1 MSEQAL
7 DIATP
12 TTTLEMV
19 QAEVEASEIPA
30 PRPDL
35 RREAAGL
42 MTLLFLII
50 TYHIQHP
57 FMLFRVQFGEGF
69 RDVREEGLQG
79 AMLIALLMSG
89 LLLVGSPRKLW
100 EQRHDVFGRLCL
112 AIVIIGMALYMVHIF
127 LVIYRDTNIFVK
139 LYNLDS
145 TVFSDELQMSEM
157 GKKEAKELADPMKA
171 LHGIGL
177 LGGIGLAS
185 AIYLWSPWESIQRY
199 TKVSSKDQ
207 PTPLWVV
214 GLKDVAGVATLVLWA
229 ISYCLL
235 NPLWFQES
243 SLAEQFRD
251 QEGLIVALLLW
262 VAALLFFIQR
272 DIWLSYRTPV
282 GRIRIA
288 IGIGLALYILAF
300 AAAARRDSNV
310 IMDYY
315 HVEPAVYASQIF
327 TPERIEPLKA
337 ADWGAVLAGVALI
350 SVIYLWSP
358 WERLKQ
364 YGQILRQNIAA
375 IVTAILVLFAWE
387 YGVKAF
393 EIEQFL
399 LPKPTVIWDTFK
411 EIYPN
416 LIAGGWFTFQN
427 ALRGFAVGCGV
438 GILTGILSARF
449 LRFSKAILPL
459 AIAANAVPIVAFAPI
474 ANAWFGLTSSD
485 SKVAIV
491 AILCYFPAMI
501 STVRGLTSVEPIQIE
516 LMHSYAASQLEIFWH
531 VRLPNA
537 LPFIFSALKL
547 ATTLAMIG
555 AIVSEY
561 FGGAPK
567 GALGFKIKNDAALL
581 RMTDSWSAIIIASLL
596 GIGFYV
602 FVSVMERTAM
612 PWYRSFRSDSH

>member
-1 MSEQAL
+1 MGEQAL

-42 MTLLFLII
+42 LTLLFLII

-79 AMLIALLMSG
+79 AMLIALLTSG
-89 LLLVGSPRKLW
+89 LLLIGSPRKLW
-100 EQRHDVFGRLCL
+100 GQRHEAFGRLRL
-112 AIVIIGMALYMVHIF
+112 VIVIIGMVLYMLHIF
-127 LVIYRDTNIFVK
+127 LVIYRGTNVFVK
-139 LYNLDS
+139 LYDLDPV
-145 TVFSDELQMSEM
+145 VFADELQM
-157 GKKEAKELADPMKA
+157 GKKEAGELADPMKA
-171 LHGIGL
+171 LHGMGL

-185 AIYLWSPWESIQRY
+185 AIYLWSPWESVRRY
-199 TKVSSKDQ
+199 TKSNTENKAMSLLAGVIKDAVAIAVIL
-207 PTPLWVV
+207 LWV
-214 GLKDVAGVATLVLWA
+214 
-229 ISYCLL
+229 ISYQLF
-235 NPLWFQES
+235 NPLWLQES
-243 SLAEQFRD
+243 GLAPQFRD
-251 QEGLIVALLLW
+251 QESLIALLLLFA
-262 VAALLFFIQR
+262 VGLLFFAQR
-272 DIWLSYRTPV
+272 DIGYTSAT
-282 GRIRIA
+282 GRLRIA
-288 IGIGLALYILAF
+288 IGVGLAIYVAAVLA
-300 AAAARRDSNV
+300 ATWTDSN
-310 IMDYY
+310 IIANYY
-315 HVEPAVYASQIF
+315 HVDPAVYGNQVF

-337 ADWGAVLAGVALI
+337 ADWGAVLAGIALA
-350 SVIYLWSP
+350 SVIYFWAP
-358 WERLKQ
+358 WERLHL
-364 YGQILRQNIAA
+364 YAQILRQNIAA
-375 IVTAILVLFAWE
+375 IATAVLVLFAWE
-387 YGVKAF
+387 YGVKLF

-399 LPKPTVIWDTFK
+399 LPKPTVIWETFK

-427 ALRGFAVGCGV
+427 ALRGFAIGCGV
-438 GILTGILSARF
+438 GILTGIISARF

-459 AIAANAVPIVAFAPI
+459 AIAANAVPIIAFAPI

-491 AILCYFPAMI
+491 AVLCYFPAMI

-516 LMHSYAASQLEIFWH
+516 LMRSYAASQLEIFWH

-547 ATTLAMIG
+547 ATTLSMIG

-561 FGGAPK
+561 FGGTPNTS
-567 GALGFKIKNDAALL
+567 LGFKIKNDAALL
-581 RMTDSWSAIIIASLL
+581 KMTDSWSAIIMTSLL

-612 PWYRSFRSDSH
+612 PWYRSFRSDSR

>member
-42 MTLLFLII
+42 LTLLFLII

-89 LLLVGSPRKLW
+89 LLLVGSLRKLW
-100 EQRHDVFGRLCL
+100 EQRHDVFGRLRL
-112 AIVIIGMALYMVHIF
+112 AIVMIGMALYMVHIF
-127 LVIYRDTNIFVK
+127 LVIYWDINVFVK
-139 LYNLDS
+139 LYDLDPV
-145 TVFSDELQMSEM
+145 VFADELQM
-157 GKKEAKELADPMKA
+157 GKKEAGELADPMKA
-171 LHGIGL
+171 LHGMGL
-177 LGGIGLAS
+177 LGGIALAS
-185 AIYLWSPWESIQRY
+185 AIYLWSPWESIHRY
-199 TKVSSKDQ
+199 TKSNAENKTMPLLAVVIKDAAAIAVIILWLVSYQ
-207 PTPLWVV
+207 LF
-214 GLKDVAGVATLVLWA
+214 
-229 ISYCLL
+229 

-243 SLAEQFRD
+243 GLAEQFRD
-251 QEGLIVALLLW
+251 QETLIALLLLL
-262 VAALLFFIQR
+262 AAGLLFFAQR
-272 DIWLSYRTPV
+272 DIGYTSAT
-282 GRIRIA
+282 GRLRIA
-288 IGIGLALYILAF
+288 IGVGLAFYV
-300 AAAARRDSNV
+300 AAVLGATWDDSN
-310 IMDYY
+310 IIAKYY
-315 HVEPAVYASQIF
+315 HVDPAVYGNQVF

-337 ADWGAVLAGVALI
+337 ADWGAVLAGIALA
-350 SVIYLWSP
+350 SVIYFWAP
-358 WERLKQ
+358 WERLHL
-364 YGQILRQNIAA
+364 YAQILRQNIAA
-375 IVTAILVLFAWE
+375 ILTALLVLFAWE
-387 YGVKAF
+387 YGVKLF

-399 LPKPTVIWDTFK
+399 LPKPSVIWETFK

-427 ALRGFAVGCGV
+427 ALRGFAIGCGV
-438 GILTGILSARF
+438 GILTGIISARF

-459 AIAANAVPIVAFAPI
+459 AIAANAVPIIAFAPI

-491 AILCYFPAMI
+491 AVLCYFPAMI

-516 LMHSYAASQLEIFWH
+516 LMRSYAASQLEIFWH

-547 ATTLAMIG
+547 ATTLSMIG

-561 FGGAPK
+561 FGGTPNTS
-567 GALGFKIKNDAALL
+567 LGFKIKNDAALL
-581 RMTDSWSAIIIASLL
+581 KMTDSWSAIIMTSLL

>member
-7 DIATP
+7 DITTP

-19 QAEVEASEIPA
+19 QAEVEASEIPT

-42 MTLLFLII
+42 LTLLFLII

-79 AMLIALLMSG
+79 AMLIALLTSG
-89 LLLVGSPRKLW
+89 LLLIGSPRKLW
-100 EQRHDVFGRLCL
+100 EQRHEVFGRLRL
-112 AIVIIGMALYMVHIF
+112 TIVIIGMVLYLLHIF
-127 LVIYRDTNIFVK
+127 LLIYRDTNVFVK
-139 LYNLDS
+139 LYDLDPV
-145 TVFSDELQMSEM
+145 VFADELQM
-157 GKKEAKELADPMKA
+157 GKKEAGELADPMKA
-171 LHGIGL
+171 LHGMGL

-185 AIYLWSPWESIQRY
+185 AIYLWSPWESVRRY
-199 TKVSSKDQ
+199 TKSNAENKVMPLLAVVIKDAAAIAVIL
-207 PTPLWVV
+207 LWI
-214 GLKDVAGVATLVLWA
+214 
-229 ISYCLL
+229 ISYQLF
-235 NPLWFQES
+235 NPLWLQES
-243 SLAEQFRD
+243 GLAEQFRD
-251 QEGLIVALLLW
+251 QESLIALLLLFA
-262 VAALLFFIQR
+262 VGLLFFVQR
-272 DIWLSYRTPV
+272 DSGYTSAT
-282 GRIRIA
+282 GRLRIA
-288 IGIGLALYILAF
+288 IGVGLAFYVAAF
-300 AAAARRDSNV
+300 LGAIFGDSNV
-310 IMDYY
+310 IAKYY
-315 HVEPAVYASQIF
+315 HVDPAVYGNQVF
-327 TPERIEPLKA
+327 TPERIDPLKA
-337 ADWGAVLAGVALI
+337 ADWGAVLAGIALA
-350 SVIYLWSP
+350 SVIYFWAP
-358 WERLKQ
+358 WERLHQ
-364 YGQILRQNIAA
+364 YAQILRQNIAA
-375 IVTAILVLFAWE
+375 ILTALLVLFVWE
-387 YGVKAF
+387 YGVKLF

-399 LPKPTVIWDTFK
+399 LPKPSVIWETFK

-427 ALRGFAVGCGV
+427 ALRGFAIGCGV
-438 GILTGILSARF
+438 GILTGIISARF

-459 AIAANAVPIVAFAPI
+459 AIAANAVPIIAFAPI

-491 AILCYFPAMI
+491 AVLCYFPAMI

-516 LMHSYAASQLEIFWH
+516 LMRSYAASQLEIFWH

-547 ATTLAMIG
+547 ATTLSMIG

-561 FGGAPK
+561 FGGTPNTS
-567 GALGFKIKNDAALL
+567 LGFKIKNDAALL
-581 RMTDSWSAIIIASLL
+581 KMTDSWSAIIMTSLL

-612 PWYRSFRSDSH
+612 PWYRSFRSDSR

>member
-42 MTLLFLII
+42 LTLLFLII

-69 RDVREEGLQG
+69 RDVREEGLQE
-79 AMLIALLMSG
+79 AMLIALLISG
-89 LLLVGSPRKLW
+89 LLLIGSPRKLW
-100 EQRHDVFGRLCL
+100 EQRHEAFGRLRL
-112 AIVIIGMALYMVHIF
+112 AIVIIGMILYLLHIF
-127 LVIYRDTNIFVK
+127 LVIYQDTNVFVK
-139 LYNLDS
+139 LYDLDPV
-145 TVFSDELQMSEM
+145 VFADELQM
-157 GKKEAKELADPMKA
+157 GKKEAGELADPMKA
-171 LHGIGL
+171 LHGMGL

-185 AIYLWSPWESIQRY
+185 AIYLWSPWESIRRY
-199 TKVSSKDQ
+199 TKSNAENKAMPLLAVVIKDAAAIAVII
-207 PTPLWVV
+207 LWV
-214 GLKDVAGVATLVLWA
+214 
-229 ISYCLL
+229 ISYQLF

-243 SLAEQFRD
+243 GLAEQFRD
-251 QEGLIVALLLW
+251 QESLIALLLLFA
-262 VAALLFFIQR
+262 VGLLFFVQR
-272 DIWLSYRTPV
+272 DIGYTSAT
-282 GRIRIA
+282 GRLRIA
-288 IGIGLALYILAF
+288 IGVGLAIYVVTVLVATWT
-300 AAAARRDSNV
+300 DSNV
-310 IMDYY
+310 IAEYY
-315 HVEPAVYASQIF
+315 HVDPAVYGNQVF

-337 ADWGAVLAGVALI
+337 ADWGAVLAGVALV
-350 SVIYLWSP
+350 SVVYFWAP
-358 WERLKQ
+358 WERLQ
-364 YGQILRQNIAA
+364 LYAQILRQNIAA
-375 IVTAILVLFAWE
+375 ILTALLVLFVWE
-387 YGVKAF
+387 YGVKLF

-399 LPKPTVIWDTFK
+399 LPRPTVIWETFK

-438 GILTGILSARF
+438 GILTGIISARF

-459 AIAANAVPIVAFAPI
+459 AIAANAVPIIAFAPI
-474 ANAWFGLTSSD
+474 ANAWFGLTSSN

-491 AILCYFPAMI
+491 AVLCYFPAMI

-516 LMHSYAASQLEIFWH
+516 LMRSYAASQLEIFWH

-547 ATTLAMIG
+547 ATTLSMIG

-561 FGGAPK
+561 FGGTPNTS
-567 GALGFKIKNDAALL
+567 LGFKIKNDAALL
-581 RMTDSWSAIIIASLL
+581 KMTDSWSAIIMTSLL

-612 PWYRSFRSDSH
+612 PWYRSFRSDSR

>member
-42 MTLLFLII
+42 LTLLFLII

-69 RDVREEGLQG
+69 RDVREEGLQE
-79 AMLIALLMSG
+79 AMLIALLTSG
-89 LLLVGSPRKLW
+89 LLLIGSPRKLW
-100 EQRHDVFGRLCL
+100 EQRHEIFGRLRL
-112 AIVIIGMALYMVHIF
+112 VIVVIGMILYLLHIF
-127 LVIYRDTNIFVK
+127 LVIYRDTNIFVE
-139 LYNLDS
+139 LYDLDP
-145 TVFSDELQMSEM
+145 VIFADELQM
-157 GKKEAKELADPMKA
+157 GKKEAGELADPMKA
-171 LHGIGL
+171 LHGVGL

-185 AIYLWSPWESIQRY
+185 AIYLWSPWESIRRY
-199 TKVSSKDQ
+199 TKSNAENKTMPRLAVVIKDAAGIAVIL
-207 PTPLWVV
+207 LWV
-214 GLKDVAGVATLVLWA
+214 
-229 ISYCLL
+229 ISYQLF

-243 SLAEQFRD
+243 GLAEQFRD
-251 QEGLIVALLLW
+251 QESLIALLLLF
-262 VAALLFFIQR
+262 AAGLLFFARR
-272 DIWLSYRTPV
+272 DIGYTSAT
-282 GRIRIA
+282 GRLRIA
-288 IGIGLALYILAF
+288 IGVGLAFYV
-300 AAAARRDSNV
+300 AAVLGATWGDSNL
-310 IMDYY
+310 IAKYY
-315 HVEPAVYASQIF
+315 HIDPAVYGNQVF
-327 TPERIEPLKA
+327 TPERIDPLKA
-337 ADWGAVLAGVALI
+337 ADWGAVLAGIALA
-350 SVIYLWSP
+350 SVIYFWAP
-358 WERLKQ
+358 WERLHL
-364 YGQILRQNIAA
+364 YAQILRQNIAA
-375 IVTAILVLFAWE
+375 ILTALLVLFAWE
-387 YGVKAF
+387 YGVKLF

-399 LPKPTVIWDTFK
+399 LPKPSVIWETFK

-427 ALRGFAVGCGV
+427 ALRGFAIGCGV
-438 GILTGILSARF
+438 GILTGVISARF

-459 AIAANAVPIVAFAPI
+459 AIAANAVPIIAFAPI

-491 AILCYFPAMI
+491 AVLCYFPAMI

-516 LMHSYAASQLEIFWH
+516 LMRSYAASQLEIFWH
-531 VRLPNA
+531 VRLPSA

-547 ATTLAMIG
+547 ATTLSMIG

-561 FGGAPK
+561 FGGTPNTS
-567 GALGFKIKNDAALL
+567 LGFKIKNDAALL
-581 RMTDSWSAIIIASLL
+581 KMTDSWSAIIMTSLL

-612 PWYRSFRSDSH
+612 PWYRSFRSDSR